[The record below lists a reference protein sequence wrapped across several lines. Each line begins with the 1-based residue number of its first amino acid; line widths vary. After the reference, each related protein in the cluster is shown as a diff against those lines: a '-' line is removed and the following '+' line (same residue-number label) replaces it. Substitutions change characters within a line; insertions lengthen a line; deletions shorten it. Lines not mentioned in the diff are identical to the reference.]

1 MRLEEKLEEINES
14 ILKLELEE
22 EEESER
28 IPFAMIMDLSDV
40 VPGELELEDE
50 IRMGYLRQ
58 KYKK

>member
-1 MRLEEKLEEINES
+1 MRLEEKLEETNES

-28 IPFAMIMDLSDV
+28 MPFAMIMDLSDV

>member
-1 MRLEEKLEEINES
+1 LRLEEKLEETNES
-14 ILKLELEE
+14 IFKLEPEE

-28 IPFAMIMDLSDV
+28 MPFAMIMDLSDV
-40 VPGELELEDE
+40 VPGELEIEDE